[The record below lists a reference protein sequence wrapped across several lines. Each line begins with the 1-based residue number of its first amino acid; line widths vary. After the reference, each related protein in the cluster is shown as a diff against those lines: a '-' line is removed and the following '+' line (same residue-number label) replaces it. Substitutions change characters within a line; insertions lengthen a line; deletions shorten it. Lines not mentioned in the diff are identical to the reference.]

1 MWRQTEKCSMSDNNL
16 SAFYVQIYNLAYI
29 QRYNT
34 MPRIKNESVAEHSFF
49 VASIV
54 VKLYETYDFN
64 LGKAL
69 LMAVTHDW
77 AESWLGDIVNVVKN
91 GYPYVGV
98 AIQEAEYYIMGE
110 NFYGIVYENWHEH
123 NELISVEAKIVKYAD
138 VLQVLQYAN
147 HEVSLGNTCFKR
159 VIDDVQPV
167 LNNLKTSLEKFVKTG
182 W

>member
-1 MWRQTEKCSMSDNNL
+1 MNDDSL
-16 SAFYVQIYNLAYI
+16 SAFYAQIYNLAYI

-54 VKLYETYDFN
+54 VKLYEAYDFN

-77 AESWLGDIVNVVKN
+77 AESWLGDTVNVVKADFPGIGN
-91 GYPYVGV
+91 SIS
-98 AIQEAEYYIMGE
+98 AAEDHIMIK
-110 NFYGIVYENWHEH
+110 NFDGIVYENWHEH

-159 VIDDVQPV
+159 VVDDVQPI
-167 LNNLKTSLEKFVKTG
+167 LSKLKDSLESLIKLG